1 MKGFLNQAQF
11 EYVLS
16 HLNNHIDLNETVK
29 NSFVFLKYHDK
40 ISDYSNKIIFLLSDK
55 DLDLNKIVSINQIPV
70 LFPVADKISSFRKE
84 DGNIIV
90 LHDYIK
96 SAFFL
101 LSGYQEYVNNE
112 KDSLGRFSYMS
123 SVQEKLKITGK
134 PVVNYYFVEIIKAI
148 EEYCL
153 MHNIKTSKKKE
164 FNTFAFFL
172 THDIDRI
179 SFYNMNTL
187 LYSLKLLFG
196 FKKSESSRVY
206 LLKEII
212 KVGLHIVNIF
222 DKRDPYWNFEF
233 LSEKEKEL
241 GITSTY
247 FFLPRD
253 RKHVDS
259 YYNFTDKKIRNLI
272 SFLKN
277 KGNEVGLH
285 GTVASSESID
295 SLKVILKDFK
305 SVTELSRVGI
315 RQHKLMWHHPL
326 TAINHSTVGIEYY
339 TTLGFADHEGFRNS
353 YCHPFKLFDF
363 ENNRMLPTWEIPLN
377 VMDTTLLHYRQL
389 SNEALIES
397 VSEIVKEIKKFNG
410 VFTMLWH
417 NSSLYENAMPGITKL
432 YFDLLGMILAEQPEI
447 YSGLDIIKK
456 YNSIKL

>member
-1 MKGFLNQAQF
+1 MKGFLNKAQI

-55 DLDLNKIVSINQIPV
+55 DIDLNEIVSINQIPV
-70 LFPVADKISSFRKE
+70 LFPVAGEMNSFRKE

-90 LHDYIK
+90 HHDYIK

-123 SVQEKLKITGK
+123 SVQEKLKITDK
-134 PVVNYYFVEIIKAI
+134 PIVNYYFVEIIKAI
-148 EEYCL
+148 EEFCL
-153 MHNIKTSKKKE
+153 MHNIKTGKKKE
-164 FNTFAFFL
+164 FNTFAFLL

-179 SFYNMNTL
+179 SYYNMNTL

-196 FKKSESSRVY
+196 FKKSENSRIY
-206 LLKEII
+206 LLKEVIN
-212 KVGLHIVNIF
+212 VGLHIVNIF

-233 LSEKEKEL
+233 LSANEKEL

-253 RKHVDS
+253 QKHVDS

-272 SFLKN
+272 AFLKN

-295 SLKVILKDFK
+295 SLKVIIKDFK
-305 SVTELSRVGI
+305 SATGLSIFGI

-326 TAINHSTVGIEYY
+326 TAINHGKVGIIYDA
-339 TTLGFADHEGFRNS
+339 TLGFADHEGFRNS

-377 VMDTTLLHYRQL
+377 VMDTTLLHYRHL

-410 VFTMLWH
+410 VFTLLWH
-417 NSSLYENAMPGITKL
+417 NSSLYENAKPGITKL
-432 YFDLLGMILAEQPEI
+432 YYDLLNKILAEQPEI
-447 YSGLDIIKK
+447 YSGLEIIEK
-456 YNSIKL
+456 YNSKKL